1 GEIYDNYDFETEI
14 LAASIRHPTHV
25 KRAALA
31 GAEVATMPFETLR
44 ELLGHPLTDRG
55 LERFLEDWEEY
66 QATNE
71 EASAVAQA

>member
-1 GEIYDNYDFETEI
+1 QIYDNYDFETEI

-31 GAEVATMPFETLR
+31 GAEGATMPFETLR
-44 ELLGHPLTDRG
+44 KLLSHPLTDRG
-55 LERFLEDWEEY
+55 LKRFLEDWKDY

>member
-1 GEIYDNYDFETEI
+1 
-14 LAASIRHPTHV
+14 
-25 KRAALA
+25 
-31 GAEVATMPFETLR
+31 VATMPFETLR
-44 ELLGHPLTDRG
+44 KLLDHPLTDRG